1 MEWVAAMRAAPLMGI
16 LRLVKRCTHVDKANT
31 DKRESSRN
39 IFTLRE
45 NSNHEMDLLK
55 ASRESYS
62 PREIS
67 MFQNTDIQVHFVGIG
82 GMGMSGIAEVL
93 LNRGYRVSGSDI
105 QENEITKHLAKQG
118 ATISYGHNADNLRDA
133 EVVVT
138 STAIKGY
145 NPEVEAAH
153 ARRIPVIPRAE
164 MLGELMRSKTGI
176 TVAGSHGKTTTTT
189 MIAHVLTKAGLDPT
203 AVIGGR
209 VNSFGLA
216 NARFGTSE
224 YLVAEADES
233 DGSFLR
239 LDPTLAVVTNMDAE
253 HLDHYGTFENVKKAF
268 VDFINRVPFYGQA
281 ALCVD
286 NAAVLS
292 ILPQVRKRFVTYGTV
307 AQADFRARNIRY
319 DGLGCTFIAWH
330 HARELGEIY
339 IPLPGTHNVLNAL
352 AVLAIC
358 SSLDIPF
365 ETVVDAFSD
374 FQGIQRRF
382 TLRAEIGGVTIID
395 DFGHH
400 PTEVKATLQG
410 ARSGYAGQRVIAAFQ
425 PHRYSRTKDQ
435 FHEFARS
442 FYDADKV
449 LICDVFAAGEE
460 PIEGASS
467 EELAKAI
474 RNNDHKDV
482 SYIPKRE
489 DLAKAIAELVRPGD
503 IVITLGAGDIQLTC
517 NDLIAALEAKGS
529 VANQKNLATR

>member
-1 MEWVAAMRAAPLMGI
+1 MQSNGSHPPKI
-16 LRLVKRCTHVDKANT
+16 
-31 DKRESSRN
+31 SRK
-39 IFTLRE
+39 ISLLRE
-45 NSNHEMDLLK
+45 IANVETNLLK
-55 ASRESYS
+55 ASAEQSS
-62 PREIS
+62 DREIS

-93 LNRGYRVSGSDI
+93 INRGYRVSGSDI
-105 QENEITKHLAKQG
+105 QENEITKHLVRLG
-118 ATISYGHNADNLRDA
+118 ATIHYGHSAENIDDA

-145 NPEVEAAH
+145 NPEVEAAQ

-164 MLGELMRSKTGI
+164 MLGELMRMKTGI

-203 AVIGGR
+203 AIIGGR

-253 HLDHYGTFENVKKAF
+253 HLDHYGTFDNVKKAF

-281 ALCVD
+281 VLCVD
-286 NAAVLS
+286 NAAVQS
-292 ILPQVRKRFVTYGTV
+292 ILPEVKKRFVTYGTV

-319 DGLGCTFIAWH
+319 DGLGCTFIVWH
-330 HARELGEIY
+330 HARELGEVR

-352 AVLAIC
+352 AVFAVC
-358 SSLDIPF
+358 SALDLSF
-365 ETVVDAFSD
+365 ETVANALAD
-374 FQGIQRRF
+374 FEGIQRRF
-382 TLRAEIGGVTIID
+382 TLRAEIGGVTIVD

-449 LICDVFAAGEE
+449 IVCDVFSAGEA
-460 PIEGASS
+460 PIEGATS
-467 EELAKAI
+467 EELVKAI

-482 SYIPKRE
+482 SYIANRE
-489 DLAKAIAELVRPGD
+489 DVAAALADIVRPGD

-517 NDLIAALEAKGS
+517 NELIEALEAKGT
-529 VANQKNLATR
+529 VANLKNLATR